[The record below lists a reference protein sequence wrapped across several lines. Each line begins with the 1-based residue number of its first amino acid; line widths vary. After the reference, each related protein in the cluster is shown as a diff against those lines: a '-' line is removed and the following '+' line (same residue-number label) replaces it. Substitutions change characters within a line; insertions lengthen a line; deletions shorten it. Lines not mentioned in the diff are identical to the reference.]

1 MTLLDGL
8 EKRLREECPTLELRK
23 NEPMSKY
30 TTFRVGGPA
39 ALMAFP
45 KGEEA
50 RWVIETAF
58 RCNVV
63 PFFLGNGSNLLVSD
77 GGYDGF
83 AVKLTGNYGEG
94 EVFSNELMVGG
105 AMSLAQ
111 AANLAMEHGL
121 TGLEWAAGIPGTIG
135 GAVTM
140 NAGAY
145 GGEMAQVL
153 RQVHALG
160 YDGRLEVVANRDC
173 EFSYRSSAFSD
184 GKRLILEA
192 VFLLEPGDPAA
203 IRAKMADLAAQRR
216 AKQPLEY
223 PSAGSTFKRPA
234 PLPDGTPVYAA
245 ALIDQCGLKGLTVG
259 GAQVSEKHAGFII
272 NRGGATANHILTLI
286 EEVKKRVFD
295 QTGVMLELEVKT
307 LGV

>member
-1 MTLLDGL
+1 MTLLEGL
-8 EKRLREECPTLELRK
+8 EKRLREEIPELELRK
-23 NEPMSKY
+23 NEPMSKH
-30 TTFRVGGPA
+30 TSFRIGGPA
-39 ALMAFP
+39 ALMALP
-45 KGEEA
+45 KGEEV
-50 RWVIETAF
+50 RKVIETAF
-58 RCNVV
+58 QCNVK

-77 GGYDGF
+77 TGYDGF
-83 AVKLTGNYGEG
+83 VIKLSGGYAEG
-94 EVFSNELMVGG
+94 EVYTNELMVGG
-105 AMSLAQ
+105 AMLLSQ
-111 AANLAMEHGL
+111 AANLALQHGL
-121 TGLEWAAGIPGTIG
+121 TGLEWAAGIPGTVG

-145 GGEMAQVL
+145 GGEMSQVL
-153 RQVHALG
+153 HQVHTLG
-160 YDGRLEVVANRDC
+160 YDGRFEVISNREC
-173 EFSYRSSAFSD
+173 EFSYRHSTFSN
-184 GKRLILEA
+184 GQRLILEG

-203 IRAKMADLAAQRR
+203 IKAKMAELAEKRR
-216 AKQPLEY
+216 SKQPLEY

-245 ALIDQCGLKGLTVG
+245 ALIDQCGCKGLTVG

-272 NRGGATANHILTLI
+272 NRGGATCADILALI